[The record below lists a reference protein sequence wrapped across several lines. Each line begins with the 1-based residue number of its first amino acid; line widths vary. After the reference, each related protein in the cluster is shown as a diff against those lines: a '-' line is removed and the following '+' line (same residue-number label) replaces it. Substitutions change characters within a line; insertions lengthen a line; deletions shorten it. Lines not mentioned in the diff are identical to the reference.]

1 MCAAALVRYTGS
13 RERGTCTAVDARVCV
28 NHQSASKAITA
39 YKEFPGHSPYALA
52 WALNPTATTT
62 TR

>member
-1 MCAAALVRYTGS
+1 MGRALPWM
-13 RERGTCTAVDARVCV
+13 RVCV

-39 YKEFPGHSPYALA
+39 YKEFPGRSPYALA

>member
-1 MCAAALVRYTGS
+1 MGRSLPWMRVS
-13 RERGTCTAVDARVCV
+13 LPWMRVCV

-39 YKEFPGHSPYALA
+39 YKEFPGRSPYALA
-52 WALNPTATTT
+52 WALNPTATRT